1 MVYNVSMYIASVP
14 NRGSPPAILL
24 RESYRAG
31 GKVKTRTIANL
42 SHWPPAKIAALQ
54 AVLRGESVAPSF
66 AIVQSQQHGHVQAV
80 LAAMKR
86 LDFARLLAARP
97 SRQRELVVAMVAA
110 RLLQPQSK
118 LATTRWWH
126 TTTLPQ
132 ELGVA
137 DATEAELYAA
147 MDWLVEHQEHIEKK
161 LAARHLEAHSLVL
174 YDLSSSYLEGSHCP
188 LAARGYSRD
197 GKRGYLQVNYGLLT
211 NRDGCPVSISV
222 YAGNTTDC
230 TTVLEQIDKV
240 RQTFGVERFAI
251 VGDRGMIAAK
261 QIAELKQIP
270 GVEWIIAL
278 KSSQI
283 RPLVEQQVIQLGLFD
298 QRNLFA
304 FVHADFPGERLVACR
319 NPLLAQRRADKRQ
332 ALLDATQQ
340 DLLKVQKMVA
350 SGKLRSTDEIG
361 VRVGRVINRFKMA
374 KHFALDIGEQHFS
387 FHLRE
392 AEIQAEAQL
401 DGIYV
406 LRTSLPETIM
416 DDAETV
422 RSYKLL
428 TQVERAFRSL
438 KTMDLQI
445 RPIYHY
451 LEQRVRAHIFLCM
464 LAYYLEWHLRQAW
477 QELLFD
483 DEDASL
489 KWNRDPVAPAQ
500 RSPQAHLKAQQRILT
515 DGSPV
520 HSFQTLLQNLG
531 TIVRNVCRPI
541 ATPAATPGVQAK
553 AGTTP
558 NPLPEGEGTTF
569 PALAQP
575 PSESGPTF
583 TITTL
588 ANSHQ
593 QRAFKL
599 LERIVL

>member
-1 MVYNVSMYIASVP
+1 MYIVSVP

-24 RESYRAG
+24 RESYREE
-31 GKVKTRTIANL
+31 GKVKNRTLANL

-66 AIVQSQQHGHVQAV
+66 AIVRSHHHGHVQAV

-86 LDFARLLAARP
+86 LDFAHLVASRP
-97 SRQRELVVAMVAA
+97 SRQRDLVVAMVAA
-110 RLLQPQSK
+110 RLLEPHSK

-132 ELGVA
+132 ELAVA
-137 DATEAELYAA
+137 DATEDELYAA
-147 MDWLVEHQEHIEKK
+147 LDWLAEHQEHIEKK
-161 LAARHLEAHSLVL
+161 LASRHLEPHSLVL
-174 YDLSSSYLEGSHCP
+174 YDLSSSYVEGSHCP
-188 LAARGYSRD
+188 LAKRGYSRD

-211 NRDGCPVSISV
+211 NRDGCPVSIAV

-240 RQTFGVERFAI
+240 RQTFGVEHFAI

-270 GVEWIIAL
+270 GVEWITAL

-374 KHFALDIGEQHFS
+374 KHFALDIGDQHFS

-464 LAYYLEWHLRQAW
+464 LAYYVEWHLRQAW

-500 RSPQAHLKAQQRILT
+500 RSPQAQLKAQQRILA

-520 HSFQTLLQNLG
+520 HSFQTLLSDLA
-531 TIVRNVCRPI
+531 TIVRNVCQPSL
-541 ATPAATPGVQAK
+541 APDSHDKMT
-553 AGTTP
+553 
-558 NPLPEGEGTTF
+558 PLPEPDRDTPKAGEGTSS
-569 PALAQP
+569 PALAQS
-575 PSESGPTF
+575 PSETGPTF

-593 QRAFKL
+593 QRAFQL
-599 LERIVL
+599 LERIAL